1 MPKSQLLVG
10 VLWLRNS
17 GKSHTWNTLF
27 GRTVRTGKHDLY
39 FSPNEYVKTYL
50 ISGSPEERKK
60 AVKDILL
67 NGQNRRIIL
76 CSMQYVDGVEETL
89 DYFAGNHFFTYLQW
103 LNPARGRYDVKSFD
117 ALGLTSRILS
127 ARSLLSMRSGH
138 KDAASR
144 VRTTQFH
151 LRMGQVPRAVEPET
165 R

>member
-1 MPKSQLLVG
+1 MHKSQLLVG
-10 VLWLRNS
+10 VLGLRNS

-39 FSPNEYVKTYL
+39 FSPDEYVKTYL

-76 CSMQYVDGVEETL
+76 CSMQYVDGVDETL
-89 DYFAGNHFFTYLQW
+89 DYFADNHFFMYLQW

-117 ALGLTSRILS
+117 VLGLTSRILS

-138 KDAASR
+138 KNAASR
-144 VRTTQFH
+144 VRELRNFIYGWAKFH
-151 LRMGQVPRAVEPET
+151 GLLLRS
-165 R
+165 